1 MDPAV
6 VGALTGLLGS
16 VIGGSASIAT
26 TWLTQHAAGRRK
38 RLSLEL
44 SRRESLYADFIKEC
58 SKLLIDSLDHSLDKP
73 ESMVTA
79 YSLLN
84 RIVLVSSSPVV
95 AAANVVMRSLVEGYF
110 RRNLTMEEIRDLV
123 LQGDD
128 SAGHPLSE
136 FSLACR
142 AELDA
147 LQRRA

>member
-26 TWLTQHAAGRRK
+26 TWLTKHAADRSK
-38 RLSLEL
+38 RLSSEL
-44 SRRESLYADFIKEC
+44 NRRESLYGDFIKEC
-58 SKLLIDSLDHSLDKP
+58 SKLLIDSLDHSLDRP
-73 ESMVTA
+73 ECMVTA
-79 YSLLN
+79 YSLFN
-84 RIVLVSSSPVV
+84 RITLVSSAPVV
-95 AAANVVMRSLVEGYF
+95 ATANAVLRALIEGYF

-123 LQGDD
+123 LQGND
-128 SAGHPLSE
+128 SVGHPLRE

>member
-1 MDPAV
+1 VDPAV

-26 TWLTQHAAGRRK
+26 TWLTKHAADRSK
-38 RLSLEL
+38 RLSSEL
-44 SRRESLYADFIKEC
+44 NRRESLYGDFIKEC
-58 SKLLIDSLDHSLDKP
+58 SKLLIDSLDHSLDRP
-73 ESMVTA
+73 ECMVTA
-79 YSLLN
+79 YSLFN
-84 RIVLVSSSPVV
+84 RITLVSSAPVV
-95 AAANVVMRSLVEGYF
+95 ATANAVLRALIEGYF